1 MNVCSCDPQKKKFSI
16 KKTEKVSLVS
26 GCFFSSSFDSGF

>member
-1 MNVCSCDPQKKKFSI
+1 MCVHVILKKKKNSI
-16 KKTEKVSLVS
+16 KKTEKFSLVS